1 MTSLQ
6 LFRKLHG
13 PGLWL
18 KVDVSHSKSL
28 FFPRLNGSRNSATG
42 CRYTSLLAPVACPV
56 LEPSKFQT
64 GRSSG
69 VCGSKST
76 VFVLQRSPS
85 PVPSIQTY
93 ITCTLSPVS
102 RSMYL
107 NSVELFDAMI
117 PKSPGQFV
125 SRLKQQ
131 KRTVVSCQQQNRV
144 LL

>member
-1 MTSLQ
+1 MIHDVVATLSEVARVRLVVKSGR
-6 LFRKLHG
+6 LT
-13 PGLWL
+13 L
-18 KVDVSHSKSL
+18 KKIL
-28 FFPRLNGSRNSATG
+28 FFSRLNGSQNSATG
-42 CRYTSLLAPVACPV
+42 CRYTSLLAHVACTV
-56 LEPSKFQT
+56 LSQT

-69 VCGSKST
+69 VCGSKCT